1 MLRCKIALPF
11 MCRQTAVSQCDA
23 PVLRAIM
30 CPDRCKENAGMPG
43 ALDGLKI
50 VDMTVVALG
59 PYATMLLAEQGAE
72 VIKVESPEGDTTRHV
87 GPSKVTP
94 GMGPHH
100 MFVNRSKR
108 SLCLDLKQPAARAA
122 LLKVLAGADALV
134 YSIRPQAMAR
144 LGLGYEAVRAVNPG
158 ICYVGACGY
167 TSDGPY
173 GHLPAYDDAIQALSG
188 VAALMG
194 GDGTPHYAPTVMA
207 DKTTGLMLA
216 YGALCALMH
225 KVRTG
230 EGQRVEVPM
239 FETMVSWLSL
249 EHLWERT
256 FRDDGPLGYP
266 RALAPS
272 RKPYRARDGWLAIL
286 PYTDRHWRKF
296 FEIAGRPDIMEDPR
310 FGSMNARS
318 RHVEEM
324 YALIESLAPRKTVAE
339 WVAALEAA
347 EVPCMPVKSLE
358 QLFDDPHL
366 AWRGLFQKT
375 RHHSEGEVT
384 TLAPPITFAA
394 TPSVHT
400 RGAPLLGE
408 DSVAVLRE
416 AGVSDADIA
425 ALLQSGAMRQQQPP

>member
-1 MLRCKIALPF
+1 
-11 MCRQTAVSQCDA
+11 
-23 PVLRAIM
+23 
-30 CPDRCKENAGMPG
+30 MPG

-59 PYATMLLAEQGAE
+59 PYATLLLAEQGAE
-72 VIKVESPEGDTTRHV
+72 VIKVESPDGDTTRHV

-100 MFVNRSKR
+100 MFVNRGKR
-108 SLCLDLKQPAARAA
+108 SLCLDLKRPEARAA
-122 LLKVLAGADALV
+122 LFKVIAGADALI

-144 LGLGYEAVRAVNPG
+144 LGLGYDAVRQVNSG

-194 GDGTPHYAPTVMA
+194 DGGEPQYAPTVLA

-216 YGALCALMH
+216 YAAMCALMH

-230 EGQRVEVPM
+230 QGQKVEVPM

-256 FRDDGPLGYP
+256 YRDDGALGYP
-266 RALAPS
+266 RTLAPN

-296 FEIAGRPDIMEDPR
+296 FEIAGRPEVMDEPR
-310 FGSMNARS
+310 FATMNARS
-318 RHVEEM
+318 ANVE
-324 YALIESLAPRKTVAE
+324 ALYGLLDELAPLKTVAE

-347 EVPCMPVKSLE
+347 EVPCMPVKSLA

-366 AWRGLFQKT
+366 KWRGLFQKT
-375 RHHSEGEVT
+375 QHHSEGEIT
-384 TLAPPITFAA
+384 TLAPSVSFSA
-394 TPSVHT
+394 TPSRHD

-408 DSVAVLRE
+408 DSTAVLRE
-416 AGVSDADIA
+416 AGVSETDIA
-425 ALLQSGAMRQQQPP
+425 TLQRSGALVQTP